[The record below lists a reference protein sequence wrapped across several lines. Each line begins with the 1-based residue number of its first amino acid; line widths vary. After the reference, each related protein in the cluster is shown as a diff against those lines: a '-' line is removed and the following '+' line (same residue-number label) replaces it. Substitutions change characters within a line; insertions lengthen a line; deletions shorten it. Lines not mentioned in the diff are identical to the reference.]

1 MSVILRRPRARDD
14 LAEIWD
20 YIADDS
26 IKQADA
32 FIDHIDGAF
41 RTLAAQPMMG
51 RERNELVPGLRSF
64 PIGRYMIFYEP
75 LPDGVVIVRVLHGA
89 RDIDTQFE
97 SE

>member
-1 MSVILRRPRARDD
+1 
-14 LAEIWD
+14 
-20 YIADDS
+20 
-26 IKQADA
+26 
-32 FIDHIDGAF
+32 
-41 RTLAAQPMMG
+41 MMG